1 MEFGGT
7 SSICL
12 RGRVD
17 GKLALKFHK
26 EICGELLNDDGLVV
40 MAEGLGVHEIVMR
53 FIKLY
58 STSKHLVFV
67 LNLEQERQFQIC
79 CELQS
84 EGISTLPSIIVDSTL
99 DERCET
105 IRGLCIGNLRIL
117 MSVGA

>member
-1 MEFGGT
+1 M
-7 SSICL
+7 
-12 RGRVD
+12 
-17 GKLALKFHK
+17 ALKFHK

-105 IRGLCIGNLRIL
+105 IRGLCIGNPRIL